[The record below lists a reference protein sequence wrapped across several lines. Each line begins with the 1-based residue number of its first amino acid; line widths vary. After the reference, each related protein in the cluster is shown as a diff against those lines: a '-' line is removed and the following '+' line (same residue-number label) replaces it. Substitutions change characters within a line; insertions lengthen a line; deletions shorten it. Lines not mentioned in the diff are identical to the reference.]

1 MIGEARQKDDWRNG
15 AAAGAWTGLF
25 FGRALS
31 GERGMGIRPWI
42 RAAPGA
48 LYSSLL
54 VIGLEHLIYLTF
66 KEQPTLEK
74 AIEENQDSPSFSTAD
89 WWPRWM
95 PAHPD
100 TLRRISE
107 LTDRLHDLKEE
118 VKDLSS
124 NK

>member
-1 MIGEARQKDDWRNG
+1 MRQKDDWKNG
-15 AAAGAWTGLF
+15 AIAGGWTGLF

-31 GERGMGIRPWI
+31 GERGMGVRPWI

-48 LYSSLL
+48 AYSSLL
-54 VIGLEHLIYLTF
+54 VISLEQLIYLTF
-66 KEQPTLEK
+66 KEHKPLELEMAHK
-74 AIEENQDSPSFSTAD
+74 SDDVETPVFSIAD

-100 TLRRISE
+100 TLRRIAE
-107 LTDRLHDLKEE
+107 LTERLHDLKEE